1 MILGHLIDVC
11 VDVGESS
18 EVEDVG
24 APSLNSEEQLK
35 VPVVTLGGAWVVEPV
50 IDILIRVVELIG
62 DFLHFVFKVE
72 GCPERGWLLSVLNFL
87 EN

>member
-1 MILGHLIDVC
+1 LIFGHLIDVC
-11 VDVGESS
+11 VDVSESS

-24 APSLNSEEQLK
+24 TPSLNSEEELK
-35 VPVVTLGGAWVVEPV
+35 VFVVTLGGDRVIEPV
-50 IDILIRVVELIG
+50 VDILVRVVELVG
-62 DFLHFVFKVE
+62 DFLHFIFKVE

>member
-18 EVEDVG
+18 EVEDIG
-24 APSLNSEEQLK
+24 TPSLNSEQKLK
-35 VPVVTLGGAWVVEPV
+35 VSVVTLGSAWVVEPMV
-50 IDILIRVVELIG
+50 DILARVVELVRDLFYFI
-62 DFLHFVFKVE
+62 FKVE
-72 GCPERGWLLSVLNFL
+72 GSPKRGWLLSVLNFL